1 MILYSIIKIV
11 FGMFGIYLPPS
22 SVIFAETGDDETI
35 SSSSSKEDSMDQDND
50 SKGESSK
57 GKSPYD
63 GEGESSPGHS
73 LPKSTADK
81 DPTPTFRRG
90 TVTPPSS
97 GGPSIHDDLNARL
110 ARLMLEQTQNF
121 LAQEEQEIKSKG
133 LHTKPES
140 ELTLEEAN
148 SIKYRESHVN
158 QLAETSADLLKL
170 ESQSLSKS
178 ANPSS
183 SDVNPQKRNL
193 ESADVDLSN
202 NPDNKKS
209 K

>member
-1 MILYSIIKIV
+1 MILYFIINIV
-11 FGMFGIYLPPS
+11 CALFGISLPS
-22 SVIFAETGDDETI
+22 SSYIFAEIGDDEKV
-35 SSSSSKEDSMDQDND
+35 SSSKEDSIDQDSD
-50 SKGESSK
+50 SKRESSE
-57 GKSPYD
+57 GKSSYD
-63 GEGESSPGHS
+63 GEGESSSHS
-73 LPKSTADK
+73 LPKSTDK
-81 DPTPTFRRG
+81 DLTSTFRRG
-90 TVTPPSS
+90 TVTPPGS
-97 GGPSIHDDLNARL
+97 GGPSINDDLNARL
-110 ARLMLEQTQNF
+110 ARLMLEQTQSF

-140 ELTLEEAN
+140 ELTLEEAD
-148 SIKYRESHVN
+148 SIKYRESHAN

-183 SDVNPQKRNL
+183 SDINPQKRNL
-193 ESADVDLSN
+193 ESADIDPSN